1 MYAKHYILLSTSSI
15 FKTKADRYFWIFSFG
30 IFNPQYYHSELG
42 EKIHQTTNYIIINNN
57 ININYNSSNTKSM
70 FKVNEFSALRVRR
83 DGPRDTVANDVQSLR
98 SIRQKLNR
106 LFSQGNVTYRVQRK
120 IYLTKTNPVTIHQRA
135 RFQYMITVKAT

>member
-1 MYAKHYILLSTSSI
+1 
-15 FKTKADRYFWIFSFG
+15 
-30 IFNPQYYHSELG
+30 
-42 EKIHQTTNYIIINNN
+42 
-57 ININYNSSNTKSM
+57 M

-120 IYLTKTNPVTIHQRA
+120 KYLTKTNPVTIHQRA